1 MLDASNDLER
11 IALIEALNVL
21 DPALGKALDPI
32 TELAA
37 FTFDVPI
44 ALISIID
51 VDSQRVISRVGLTLE
66 RADREGSICSQAIE
80 SPQLLQVA
88 DLREDPRFARSPLVT
103 GHEQVRFY
111 AGAPLVTKSGT
122 ALGTLCIMGRAPRI
136 LSREEQQQLQT
147 LSRVVIAQMELK
159 MSMGRRE
166 QASGLPNRQ
175 QLQAD
180 LNALAREGGS
190 RAFTAVML
198 DVFDLQ
204 SADDAAQALGMKP
217 VESMLRQAAQRV
229 QEELQDI
236 AQVYHVEMTRFAFL
250 LQGSDRG
257 QVEALLERV
266 RARMRRPLLAG
277 SIPMSPQFHAGICDF
292 MPVSAQTSDLNRKCL
307 VAMNHAIHTGAV
319 WCWYSEER
327 DASLRRRYRL
337 ASDAA
342 RGLTQGQFSLVYQ
355 PRFKLADG
363 QPGAAEAL
371 LRWVHPVLGAVGPG
385 EFIPVLER
393 TALMPQLGRWVIDHA
408 LAQVAQW
415 QRTLPGFG
423 LSVNLSPRDF
433 DDASLWSTLSERL
446 LAHDLAPSL
455 VEVEITEGQWL
466 HSHPGAL
473 PQLRAMAEAGVGIA
487 IDDFGS
493 GYSNFGYLSEVPI
506 SHIKIDQSLV
516 TGLARSRTARLKVEA
531 IIKLARQLGYRT
543 VAEGVETEAEL
554 SLLRLWGCDEAQ
566 GFHLARPMA
575 ADAVLHL
582 VSAFRAGRPV
592 DENSTPVA

>member
-1 MLDASNDLER
+1 MLDASQDLER
-11 IALIEALNVL
+11 IALIEALNVM
-21 DPALGKALDPI
+21 DPALGRALDPI

-37 FTFDVPI
+37 FTFDVPV

-51 VDSQRVISRVGLTLE
+51 ADSQRFISRVGLARE
-66 RADREGSICSQAIE
+66 RTDRELSICSWTIE
-80 SPQLLQVA
+80 SQQLLQVA
-88 DLREDPRFARSPLVT
+88 DLRDDPRFARSPLVT
-103 GHEQVRFY
+103 GPEQLRFY

-122 ALGTLCIMGRAPRI
+122 ALGTLCIMGRDPRV
-136 LSREEQQQLQT
+136 LSAEEQQQLET

-175 QLQAD
+175 QLQVD
-180 LNALAREGGS
+180 LDVLGREGGS
-190 RAFTAVML
+190 VVFTAVMV

-204 SADDAAQALGMKP
+204 SANDAAQALGMKP
-217 VESMLRQAAQRV
+217 VESMLRQAALRV
-229 QEELQDI
+229 QQELHDI
-236 AQVYHVEMTRFAFL
+236 GQVYHVGVTRFAFL
-250 LQGSDRG
+250 LQDHDRG
-257 QVEALLERV
+257 RAEALLERL
-266 RARMRRPLLAG
+266 RARVRRPVLAG
-277 SIPMSPQFHAGICDF
+277 SIPMLLQFHAGLCDF
-292 MPVSAQTSDLNRKCL
+292 LPVPAQTSDLIRKCL
-307 VAMNHAIHTGAV
+307 VAMNHATQTDAV
-319 WCWYSEER
+319 LCWYSEER
-327 DASLRRRYRL
+327 DVDLRRRYRL

-342 RGLTQGQFSLVYQ
+342 RGLAKGQFSLVYQ

-363 QPGAAEAL
+363 QPVAAEAL

-408 LAQVAQW
+408 LAQAAQW

-423 LSVNLSPRDF
+423 LSLNLSPRDF
-433 DDASLWSTLSERL
+433 DDASLWSALCERL
-446 LAHDLAPSL
+446 HSHQLAPSL

-473 PQLRAMAEAGVGIA
+473 PQLHAMAEAGVGIA

-575 ADAVLHL
+575 AEAVMHL
-582 VSAFRAGRPV
+582 VSAFRAGPPA
-592 DENSTPVA
+592 DGPTPVA

>member
-1 MLDASNDLER
+1 MLDAGQDLER
-11 IALIEALNVL
+11 IALIEALNAM
-21 DPALGKALDPI
+21 DPALGRALDPI

-37 FTFDVPI
+37 FTFDVPV

-51 VDSQRVISRVGLTLE
+51 ADSQRFISRVGLARE
-66 RADREGSICSQAIE
+66 RTDRELSICSWTIE
-80 SPQLLQVA
+80 SQQLLQVA
-88 DLREDPRFARSPLVT
+88 DLRDDPRFARSPLVT
-103 GHEQVRFY
+103 GPEQLRFY
-111 AGAPLVTKSGT
+111 AGAPLVTKSGI
-122 ALGTLCIMGRAPRI
+122 ALGTLCIMGRDPRV
-136 LSREEQQQLQT
+136 LSPEEQQQLET

-175 QLQAD
+175 QLQVD
-180 LNALAREGGS
+180 LDVLGREGGS
-190 RAFTAVML
+190 VAFTAVMV

-204 SADDAAQALGMKP
+204 SANDAAQALGMKP
-217 VESMLRQAAQRV
+217 VESMLRQASLRV
-229 QEELQDI
+229 QQELHDI
-236 AQVYHVEMTRFAFL
+236 GQVYHVGVTRFAFL
-250 LQGSDRG
+250 LQDHDRG
-257 QVEALLERV
+257 RAEALLERL
-266 RARMRRPLLAG
+266 RARVRRPVLAG
-277 SIPMSPQFHAGICDF
+277 SIPMLLQFHAGICDF
-292 MPVSAQTSDLNRKCL
+292 LPVSAQTSDLIRKCL
-307 VAMNHAIHTGAV
+307 VAMNHAIQTDAV
-319 WCWYSEER
+319 LCWYSEER
-327 DASLRRRYRL
+327 DAGLRRRYRL

-363 QPGAAEAL
+363 QPVAAEAL

-408 LAQVAQW
+408 LAQAAQW

-423 LSVNLSPRDF
+423 LSLNLSPRDF
-433 DDASLWSTLSERL
+433 DDASLWSALCERL
-446 LAHDLAPSL
+446 HSHQLAPSL

-473 PQLRAMAEAGVGIA
+473 PQLHAMAEAGVGVA

-575 ADAVLHL
+575 AEAVLHL
-582 VSAFRAGRPV
+582 VSAFRAGPPA
-592 DENSTPVA
+592 DGPTPVA